1 MNQAAV
7 NPHSNPPSSLIA
19 MIDACWRNRRLMRE
33 LVQREVISRYRG
45 SIMGLAWSFFN
56 PLLMLAVYTFVFS
69 VVFKARWGG
78 ADGSKAGF
86 AVFLFAG
93 LLVHGVFAEC
103 IIRAPSLIIANT
115 NYVKRVI
122 FPLEILTGVAMGS
135 ALFHTFVSLLV
146 LLAVQAFQGGLHL
159 SVLYFP
165 FVLIPL
171 VLMTMGLAWILAAVG
186 VYIRDIGY
194 ITQIITTVMLFMSP
208 VFYPVEA
215 MPVASRGWM
224 YLNPL
229 TFIIEQARAALILG
243 SPLNWSGLA
252 LYSLASLLFAWLG
265 FWCFQKMRRG
275 FADVL

>member
-7 NPHSNPPSSLIA
+7 NPHSNPPSSLAA
-19 MIDACWRNRRLMRE
+19 MVDACWRNRRLMGE

-69 VVFKARWGG
+69 VVFQARWGSV
-78 ADGSKAGF
+78 DGSKASF

-103 IIRAPSLIIANT
+103 IVRAPSLIIANT

-159 SVLYFP
+159 SALYFP
-165 FVLIPL
+165 LVLIPL

-215 MPVASRGWM
+215 MSVESRRWM

-243 SPLNWSGLA
+243 SPLNWPGLA
-252 LYSLASLLFAWLG
+252 LYTLASLFFAWLG